1 MNLNVHIKDEIF
13 SAINQIAKSD
23 DISKKDI
30 VNLALEEWLKIY
42 QRKQCIDIVKNME
55 VIKDFDD
62 FDNIRSEMNKTQIEG
77 NI

>member
-23 DISKKDI
+23 DMSKKDI

-42 QRKQCIDIVKNME
+42 QRKQCINIVKNME